1 MYFPKFIE
9 PEYDGV
15 VIKIPSFF
23 IELNKIEPN
32 IDLFLKCLEE
42 CKYSVMLPDVVNSK
56 HEISNRK
63 EKQNILLTEKQR
75 EKERERQHLEYVKK
89 RTSFEIL
96 DVVWKIESIKSE
108 HGWMEPIRYCKD
120 GDDNLEYL
128 DYMDESKKGGTTQKL
143 IESVNNTIEKMSDTE
158 FNSFIDHN
166 FIMASVKLRMNEVI
180 PDFVK
185 ISRRPFDV
193 VNLFPIVR
201 IQVPHVRIYQNEK
214 TYFEISPWYQSGSVT
229 VPAPRKSMNNINLDG
244 YSLEGSKL
252 IKNK

>member
-63 EKQNILLTEKQR
+63 EKQNTLLKEKQR
-75 EKERERQHLEYVKK
+75 DEERKIQHQEYIRK
-89 RTSFEIL
+89 RTSLEIL
-96 DVVWKIESIKSE
+96 DVVWKTESVKSE

-120 GDDNLEYL
+120 GDDNWEYL

-143 IESVNNTIEKMSDTE
+143 IDSVNDTIEKMSDTE
-158 FNSFIDHN
+158 FNSLLVYN
-166 FIMASVKLRMNEVI
+166 FIMASVKLKMNTTI

-201 IQVPHVRIYQNEK
+201 IQIPHVRVYKNEK
-214 TYFEISPWYQSGSVT
+214 EYFEISPRIQSGSIT
-229 VPAPRKSMNNINLDG
+229 VPAPRKSMNNISLDG
-244 YSLEGSKL
+244 YTLEGSKL